1 MSSQMHRVFRT
12 TTVLYGVAAMIAAF
26 AAVDQLP
33 DGASWSLKFLAV
45 GAAMTPWIIV
55 SMIVWAAGE
64 IIKVMKGTDT

>member
-12 TTVLYGVAAMIAAF
+12 TTVLYGVAAMVAAF
-26 AAVDQLP
+26 AAVDQLS

-45 GAAMTPWIIV
+45 GSAMTPWIIV

>member
-12 TTVLYGVAAMIAAF
+12 TTVLYGVAAMVAAF

-45 GAAMTPWIIV
+45 GSAMTPWIIV